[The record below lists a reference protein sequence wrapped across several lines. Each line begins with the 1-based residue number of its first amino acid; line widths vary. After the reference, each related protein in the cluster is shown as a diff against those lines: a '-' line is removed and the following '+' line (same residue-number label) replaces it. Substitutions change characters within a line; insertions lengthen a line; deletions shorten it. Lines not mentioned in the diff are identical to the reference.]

1 MGKYP
6 EIRQYIYLPAGI
18 YRLSFQ
24 RMGVNTMNFNLYEIP
39 NLTKEAFSD
48 INTLR
53 SFKVKSPAIF
63 SYNHLPAP
71 KTQTRSD
78 ERQRLAVC
86 VSLHLMHE
94 PGRIAIQEIRGLI
107 FRGKSPEKS
116 LCRTVDHNPIEMAA
130 AESRLAAAIFPC
142 PCLAI
147 PASHVADDG
156 LDATDAGR

>member
-1 MGKYP
+1 MGEETVEAITASAGKFLFKTAIADP
-6 EIRQYIYLPAGI
+6 SVNIAIRRIKQTLYL
-18 YRLSFQ
+18 RQKL
-24 RMGVNTMNFNLYEIP
+24 
-39 NLTKEAFSD
+39 
-48 INTLR
+48 
-53 SFKVKSPAIF
+53 
-63 SYNHLPAP
+63 LPAP
-71 KTQTRSD
+71 KAQTRSD